1 MLFSPVRDM
10 GKPQRILTAD
20 RLRTELEKRV
30 PESKWQEELVRRARL
45 RAAWPRR
52 DDRIGLSVHVG
63 GLGYDR
69 SGRPAADHR
78 FDPAR
83 EPGAVGAGFVRSAGG
98 AASATGGMYSRP
110 SHWIGPLSVMA

>member
-20 RLRTELEKRV
+20 RLRTDLEKRV

-52 DDRIGLSVHVG
+52 D
-63 GLGYDR
+63 
-69 SGRPAADHR
+69 
-78 FDPAR
+78 
-83 EPGAVGAGFVRSAGG
+83 
-98 AASATGGMYSRP
+98 
-110 SHWIGPLSVMA
+110 